1 MLSQTPRH
9 GEQSWGC
16 QWGAMGWKF
25 GISRSRLLHTGWINS
40 VLLYSAG
47 NCIQYPVITIMEKD
61 MKKNTYQCVCWDHF
75 SVRRKSTQYGKSTI
89 LKKKKD

>member
-47 NCIQYPVITIMEKD
+47 NCIQYLTIAYNGKESEKRIYD
-61 MKKNTYQCVCWDHF
+61 
-75 SVRRKSTQYGKSTI
+75 
-89 LKKKKD
+89 